1 MFNDVSLYYCC
12 EKKKSEKKRRKNT
25 SATNT
30 RIRRQTARAS
40 CRGRTGARQGRL
52 TVDDARRGRHES
64 RSGGSSDTHT
74 HTQQTRRIYGRRR
87 HLYESKQVRLRIGG
101 GSGHQVVIIVVVA
114 VVAAAVSRKCPS
126 PPWPTATR
134 LPPDSHSSPVHE
146 MVFTTLGQWNKD
158 EMSCGQ
164 PPIFYTSIYNPKWL
178 KSKISTS
185 TT

>member
-1 MFNDVSLYYCC
+1 MFNDISLLLLW
-12 EKKKSEKKRRKNT
+12 KKNRKNT
-25 SATNT
+25 SATNK
-30 RIRRQTARAS
+30 RLWRQTASAS

-64 RSGGSSDTHT
+64 RSGGSSDTHTSTLT

-126 PPWPTATR
+126 PPWLAATR
-134 LPPDSHSSPVHE
+134 LPPDSHSSAD
-146 MVFTTLGQWNKD
+146 TG
-158 EMSCGQ
+158 
-164 PPIFYTSIYNPKWL
+164 YRAR
-178 KSKISTS
+178 
-185 TT
+185 

>member
-1 MFNDVSLYYCC
+1 MFNDISLLLSWKKI
-12 EKKKSEKKRRKNT
+12 EKKTTENT

-30 RIRRQTARAS
+30 RIRRQTARTS
-40 CRGRTGARQGRL
+40 CRGRTGAKQGRL

-74 HTQQTRRIYGRRR
+74 STLSHTQQTRRIYGRRQ

-126 PPWPTATR
+126 SPWPAATR
-134 LPPDSHSSPVHE
+134 
-146 MVFTTLGQWNKD
+146 
-158 EMSCGQ
+158 
-164 PPIFYTSIYNPKWL
+164 
-178 KSKISTS
+178 
-185 TT
+185 